1 MGVLRANNYLHH
13 LPKKSDKMSS
23 SLDPAYV
30 ALLGLADGF
39 LKSNTISGTN
49 ARALGVKPALK
60 CLGAILQLQND
71 RTSGASQ
78 TPPLPESIIAKTHL
92 QMASILHT
100 ETKNK
105 TIAKQHCQQAWYSS
119 QNSETGVED
128 VRFEAASL
136 LAEMIMNEVESGQ
149 ANLQNQQQA
158 PLSTTADAK
167 QVLMKALETS
177 QAFPYWHCRLLFQLA
192 NIQAGEKDYVS
203 AVSILGAGVDFA
215 YMAGAHYARM
225 FFLLS
230 KAMLFLL
237 ERKFAEA
244 NPILHQTGP
253 LIESWVTQNP
263 HQKET
268 VARVQKEYLQMFFL
282 VLQVC
287 YYLMVGQ
294 VKSVK
299 TVLKQL
305 QQSIQTITSAG
316 WPTDEEVLAASNAFD
331 AFQWLSKDHLCI
343 LVYLVTVMH
352 SMQAGYMDKAQ
363 KYTDKAIAQI
373 EKLRNSYD
381 SKPLLLSSFQ
391 ALLMEHIVQCRL
403 VTGNKE
409 GAVQEIGNLCRLLQ
423 SNQLLL
429 QRHRAQLHTMLGLYA
444 MSMNCM
450 QEAENQL
457 NAALRTSQ
465 ERELWTFANLNL
477 AIVYVRTRREADFTA
492 LLDRIS
498 PDRLPSQSHS
508 LQAAAYYIQGLQAFF
523 AARYNDAKRYL
534 RETLKM
540 ANAEDLNRLTSCSLV
555 LLGHIFLSLGNSR
568 ESMNMVTPAM
578 QLASKIPD
586 VHVQLW
592 ASSILKDL
600 YRMQGDVAKEQE
612 GQNMHTNYSQTLL
625 KDHFS
630 ATQMAEHKL
639 IQWTDGTFPV

>member
-1 MGVLRANNYLHH
+1 
-13 LPKKSDKMSS
+13 
-23 SLDPAYV
+23 
-30 ALLGLADGF
+30 
-39 LKSNTISGTN
+39 
-49 ARALGVKPALK
+49 
-60 CLGAILQLQND
+60 
-71 RTSGASQ
+71 
-78 TPPLPESIIAKTHL
+78 
-92 QMASILHT
+92 MASLLHT

-105 TIAKQHCQQAWYSS
+105 SIAKHHCEQAWYSS
-119 QNSETGVED
+119 QNVSGVED

-136 LAEMIMNEVESGQ
+136 LAEMIINEVESGQ
-149 ANLQNQQQA
+149 TPTQNQQQA

-167 QVLMKALETS
+167 QILMKALETS

-253 LIESWVTQNP
+253 LIESWIQNNT

-316 WPTDEEVLAASNAFD
+316 WPSDEEMIPANVADN
-331 AFQWLSKDHLCI
+331 FQWLTKDHLCI

-373 EKLRNSYD
+373 DKLRSSYD
-381 SKPLLLSSFQ
+381 SRPLLLSSFQ
-391 ALLMEHIVQCRL
+391 VLLMEHVVQCRL
-403 VTGNKE
+403 VTGNKG
-409 GAVQEIGNLCRLLQ
+409 GAIQEVGNLCRLLQ
-423 SNQLLL
+423 SNQILL

-444 MSMNCM
+444 MSMSCM
-450 QEAENQL
+450 DAAENQL

-477 AIVYVRTRREADFTA
+477 AIVYVRTRREADFMA

-498 PDRLPSQSHS
+498 PERLPSQSHS
-508 LQAAAYYIQGLQAFF
+508 LQAAAYYIQGLQEFF
-523 AARYNDAKRYL
+523 GAKYNEAKRYL

-555 LLGHIFLSLGNSR
+555 LLGHIFLSLGNSK
-568 ESMNMVTPAM
+568 ESMNMVNPAM
-578 QLASKIPD
+578 QLSSKIPD
-586 VHVQLW
+586 THVQLW
-592 ASSILKDL
+592 ASAILKDL
-600 YRMQGDVAKEQE
+600 HRMDNNPQHEEE
-612 GQNMHTNYSQTLL
+612 GSRMHKN
-625 KDHFS
+625 
-630 ATQMAEHKL
+630 
-639 IQWTDGTFPV
+639 

>member
-1 MGVLRANNYLHH
+1 M
-13 LPKKSDKMSS
+13 
-23 SLDPAYV
+23 DPAYLG
-30 ALLGLADGF
+30 LLGLAQSFLTANTNSSDG
-39 LKSNTISGTN
+39 SRSAGI
-49 ARALGVKPALK
+49 VPAIK
-60 CLGAILQLQND
+60 CLGAITRLV
-71 RTSGASQ
+71 
-78 TPPLPESIIAKTHL
+78 PPPPPHIQARTHL
-92 QMASILHT
+92 QLASILYH

-105 TIAKQHCQQAWYSS
+105 DLAKQHCQQAWFQS
-119 QNSETGVED
+119 QTVQGVDD
-128 VRFEAASL
+128 VRFESASL
-136 LAEMIMNEVESGQ
+136 LADIIIEEVDTGVYHQ
-149 ANLQNQQQA
+149 
-158 PLSTTADAK
+158 PLSHNRQPPSYNDAK
-167 QVLMKALETS
+167 QILLKALEGS
-177 QAFPYWHCRLLFQLA
+177 QSSAYWHCRLLFQLA
-192 NIQAGEKDYVS
+192 NIHAAEKDYNS
-203 AVSILGAGVDFA
+203 AVSFLGAGDDFA
-215 YMAGAHYARM
+215 HMAGAYYARM

-230 KAMLFLL
+230 KAMLYLL

-253 LIESWVTQNP
+253 LIENWVQHNA

-268 VARVQKEYLQMFFL
+268 VAKQQKEYLQMFFL

-305 QQSIQTITSAG
+305 QQSIQTITAPG
-316 WPTDEEVLAASNAFD
+316 WPSDEEMLAMSQHPAD

-373 EKLRNSYD
+373 EKLRTANFD
-381 SKPLLLSSFQ
+381 NHPILSSFHV
-391 ALLMEHIVQCRL
+391 LLLEHTVQCRL
-403 VTGNKE
+403 VTGNKG
-409 GAVQEIGNLCRLLQ
+409 GAVQEVGRLTRLFQ
-423 SNQLLL
+423 TSAPKLLV
-429 QRHRAQLHTMLGLYA
+429 RHRAQLHTMLGLYA

-450 QEAENQL
+450 EQAENQL

-477 AIVYVRTRREADFTA
+477 AIVYVRTRREADFMA

-523 AARYNDAKRYL
+523 AAKYNDAKRYL

-600 YRMQGDVAKEQE
+600 YRMMGDRAREAE
-612 GQNMHTNYSQTLL
+612 GVETHNSYSQGLL
-625 KDHFS
+625 KDHFF
-630 ATQMAEHKL
+630 ANQLPEHNL
-639 IQWTDGTFPV
+639 ILWTDGPLPAITSSSTSNTGASMSQQI

>member
-1 MGVLRANNYLHH
+1 MGA
-13 LPKKSDKMSS
+13 PM
-23 SLDPAYV
+23 DPAYLG
-30 ALLGLADGF
+30 LLGLAESF
-39 LKSNTISGTN
+39 LRSNTSSDGNRSAGI
-49 ARALGVKPALK
+49 LPAIK
-60 CLGAILQLQND
+60 CLGAVLRLVP
-71 RTSGASQ
+71 A
-78 TPPLPESIIAKTHL
+78 PPAHIEARTHL
-92 QMASILHT
+92 QLASLLYH

-105 TIAKQHCQQAWYSS
+105 DLAKNHCEQAWYQS
-119 QNSETGVED
+119 QTVQGVDD
-128 VRFEAASL
+128 VRFESASL
-136 LAEMIMNEVESGQ
+136 LAEMIIEECDNGASFRQTAGVR
-149 ANLQNQQQA
+149 A
-158 PLSTTADAK
+158 PPPTPNDAK
-167 QVLMKALETS
+167 QVLLKALEGSQTS
-177 QAFPYWHCRLLFQLA
+177 AYWHCRHLFQLA
-192 NIQAGEKDYVS
+192 NIHAAEKDYNS
-203 AVSILGAGVDFA
+203 AVSFLGAGVDFA

-253 LIESWVTQNP
+253 LIETWVQQNT

-268 VARVQKEYLQMFFL
+268 VAKQQKEYLQMFFL

-305 QQSIQTITSAG
+305 QQSIQTITAPG
-316 WPTDEEVLAASNAFD
+316 WPSDEELLAMSQHPAD

-363 KYTDKAIAQI
+363 KYTDQAVAQI
-373 EKLRNSYD
+373 DKLRANFD
-381 SKPLLLSSFQ
+381 GHPILSSFHV
-391 ALLMEHIVQCRL
+391 LLLEHTVQCRL
-403 VTGNKE
+403 VTGNKG
-409 GAVQEIGNLCRLLQ
+409 GALEEVGRLCNLFQR
-423 SNQLLL
+423 SSPKLL

-450 QEAENQL
+450 EQAENQL

-477 AIVYVRTRREADFTA
+477 AIVYVRTRRDADFMA

-523 AARYNDAKRYL
+523 AAKYNDAKRYL

-555 LLGHIFLSLGNSR
+555 LLGHIFLSLNNPK

-600 YRMQGDVAKEQE
+600 YRMSGDRAQE
-612 GQNMHTNYSQTLL
+612 NEGLERHTNFSQTLL
-625 KDHFS
+625 KDHVLAS
-630 ATQMAEHKL
+630 QLPEHNL
-639 IQWTDGTFPV
+639 ILWTDGPLPPMPAAAASAASSSTSATDASSINNHQPMQ

>member
-1 MGVLRANNYLHH
+1 M
-13 LPKKSDKMSS
+13 
-23 SLDPAYV
+23 DPAYLG
-30 ALLGLADGF
+30 LLGLAQSF
-39 LKSNTISGTN
+39 LTTNTSVGEN
-49 ARALGVKPALK
+49 GVRCRAGGILPAIK
-60 CLGAILQLQND
+60 CLGAITRLVPPPPQHLQA
-71 RTSGASQ
+71 R
-78 TPPLPESIIAKTHL
+78 THL
-92 QMASILHT
+92 QLASILYH
-100 ETKNK
+100 ETNSKDL
-105 TIAKQHCQQAWYSS
+105 AKQHCQQAWFLS
-119 QNSETGVED
+119 QTVQGVED
-128 VRFEAASL
+128 VRFESASL
-136 LAEMIMNEVESGQ
+136 LADIIIEECDSGVYHQ
-149 ANLQNQQQA
+149 PVGHNRPPPSYN
-158 PLSTTADAK
+158 DAK
-167 QVLMKALETS
+167 QILLKALEGS
-177 QAFPYWHCRLLFQLA
+177 QASAYWHCRLLFQLA
-192 NIQAGEKDYVS
+192 NIHAAEKDYNS
-203 AVSILGAGVDFA
+203 AVSFLGAGDDFA
-215 YMAGAHYARM
+215 HMAGAYYARM

-253 LIESWVTQNP
+253 LIETWVQQNS

-268 VARVQKEYLQMFFL
+268 VAKQQKEYLQMFFL

-305 QQSIQTITSAG
+305 QQSIQTITAPG
-316 WPTDEEVLAASNAFD
+316 WPSDEEMLAMSQHPAD

-373 EKLRNSYD
+373 DKLRSQFD
-381 SKPLLLSSFQ
+381 SHPILSSFHV
-391 ALLMEHIVQCRL
+391 LLLEHTVQCRL
-403 VTGNKE
+403 VTGNKS
-409 GAVQEIGNLCRLLQ
+409 GAMEEVGRLSRLFQ
-423 SNQLLL
+423 TSSPKLLA
-429 QRHRAQLHTMLGLYA
+429 RHRAQLHTMLGLYA

-450 QEAENQL
+450 EQAENQL

-477 AIVYVRTRREADFTA
+477 AIVYVRTRREADFMA

-523 AARYNDAKRYL
+523 AAKYNDAKRYL
-534 RETLKM
+534 REALKM

-555 LLGHIFLSLGNSR
+555 LLGHMFLSLGNSR

-600 YRMQGDVAKEQE
+600 YRMMGDRQREVE
-612 GQNMHTNYSQTLL
+612 GAETHNTYSQTLL
-625 KDHFS
+625 KDHFYAS
-630 ATQMAEHKL
+630 QLPEHNL
-639 IQWTDGTFPV
+639 IFWTDGPLPAIANTSSSAPPQPEAAAPRPEGLSQQM

>member
-1 MGVLRANNYLHH
+1 ML
-13 LPKKSDKMSS
+13 
-23 SLDPAYV
+23 
-30 ALLGLADGF
+30 
-39 LKSNTISGTN
+39 
-49 ARALGVKPALK
+49 
-60 CLGAILQLQND
+60 
-71 RTSGASQ
+71 
-78 TPPLPESIIAKTHL
+78 
-92 QMASILHT
+92 
-100 ETKNK
+100 
-105 TIAKQHCQQAWYSS
+105 
-119 QNSETGVED
+119 
-128 VRFEAASL
+128 
-136 LAEMIMNEVESGQ
+136 
-149 ANLQNQQQA
+149 
-158 PLSTTADAK
+158 
-167 QVLMKALETS
+167 
-177 QAFPYWHCRLLFQLA
+177 
-192 NIQAGEKDYVS
+192 
-203 AVSILGAGVDFA
+203 
-215 YMAGAHYARM
+215 
-225 FFLLS
+225 FLLS

-237 ERKFAEA
+237 ERRFADA
-244 NPILHQTGP
+244 NPILQQTGP
-253 LIESWVTQNP
+253 LIETWVQQNTG
-263 HQKET
+263 HQKES
-268 VARVQKEYLQMFFL
+268 VAKHQKEYLQIFFL

-363 KYTDKAIAQI
+363 KYTDKAVAQI
-373 EKLRNSYD
+373 DKLRANFD
-381 SKPLLLSSFQ
+381 TNPILSSFHV
-391 ALLMEHIVQCRL
+391 LLLEHTVQCRL
-403 VTGNKE
+403 VTGNKGGSME
-409 GAVQEIGNLCRLLQ
+409 AVRHLCQLFNKSSPRLLV
-423 SNQLLL
+423 
-429 QRHRAQLHTMLGLYA
+429 RHRAQLHTMLGLYA

-555 LLGHIFLSLGNSR
+555 LLGHIFLSLGNTR

-586 VHVQLW
+586 IHVQLW

-600 YRMQGDVAKEQE
+600 YRATGDRLREQE
-612 GQNMHTNYSQTLL
+612 GSQMHNNFNQTLM
-625 KDHFS
+625 KDQVLS
-630 ATQMAEHKL
+630 NQLPEHSL
-639 IQWTDGTFPV
+639 IFWTDGQFPAVAAAPNSNADGSASSSSSSSQQQHS